1 MSVYFYV
8 YLKYDKKAEEHTLQA
23 VSNVHTKA
31 GNTVEI
37 FYHRKQCQ
45 HLKCET
51 LHVLPY
57 RTFYKEEE
65 QDEDTQ

>member
-8 YLKYDKKAEEHTLQA
+8 YLKYNKAEEHTLQA

-37 FYHRKQCQ
+37 F
-45 HLKCET
+45 
-51 LHVLPY
+51 LPLEAVPA
-57 RTFYKEEE
+57 FKV
-65 QDEDTQ
+65 

>member
-23 VSNVHTKA
+23 ESNVHTKA

-37 FYHRKQCQ
+37 F
-45 HLKCET
+45 
-51 LHVLPY
+51 LPSEAVPA
-57 RTFYKEEE
+57 FKV
-65 QDEDTQ
+65 